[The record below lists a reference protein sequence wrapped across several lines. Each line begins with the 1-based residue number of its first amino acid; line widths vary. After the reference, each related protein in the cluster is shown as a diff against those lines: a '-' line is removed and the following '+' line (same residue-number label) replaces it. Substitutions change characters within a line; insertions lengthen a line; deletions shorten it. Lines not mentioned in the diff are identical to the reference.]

1 MRLYKLKKMKRVHG
15 LHFTPCGTGLLAC
28 GGAEARM
35 TDGAI
40 LLDLA
45 TGAQRAR
52 IDRFGTCHAVPPD
65 ASRFVLG
72 GADNW
77 TDGAGGIA
85 WADLPDLGHWEQQR
99 WPKRSLPPRYNPYA
113 LAFDPTGTRLAV
125 AHTRPSGRRGNPH
138 QLRLCLTIIDPDTGE
153 PLIALPANLT
163 TGVLSFSTDGTR
175 LATTGGI
182 EGEPTV
188 IVFDLTARA
197 LLYLFAPPGSVTLA
211 ARFLPD
217 GRLVVANGR
226 SAYVLHAN
234 GREQFQLTGHT
245 KQVNAVLPTPDGTR
259 LLTAGHDGTVRT
271 WDARTGAARAAFE
284 WKIGAVTALA
294 LAPDGLTC
302 AAAGVGGSVVV
313 WDAPA

>member
-1 MRLYKLKKMKRVHG
+1 MRRYKLKKMKRVHG

-35 TDGAI
+35 TDGAA

-52 IDRFGTCHAVPPD
+52 VDRFGTCHAVPPD
-65 ASRFVLG
+65 VSRFVLG
-72 GADNW
+72 GADKW

-85 WADLPDLGHWEQQR
+85 WSDLPDFGKWEQQR
-99 WPKRSLPPRYNPYA
+99 WPKRSLPPRYSPYA

-138 QLRLCLTIIDPDTGE
+138 APRLCLSVVDPDTGE
-153 PLIALPANLT
+153 PQLALPTNRT
-163 TGVLSFSTDGTR
+163 TGVLSFSADGTR
-175 LATTGGI
+175 LAATGGI
-182 EGEPTV
+182 GGEPTV
-188 IVFDLTARA
+188 TVFDLAARVP
-197 LLYLFAPPGSVTLA
+197 LLLFAPPGLVTLA

-217 GRLVVANGR
+217 GRLAVANGR
-226 SAYVLHAN
+226 SAFVLSAN
-234 GREQFQLTGHT
+234 GEQWFELTGHT

-259 LLTAGHDGTVRT
+259 LLTGGHDGTVRT
-271 WDARTGAARAAFE
+271 WDARTGAAGAAFD

-294 LAPDGLTC
+294 FAPDGLTC
-302 AAAGVGGSVVV
+302 AAAGAGGTVVV
-313 WDAPA
+313 WDALA